1 MPNWGYSIREEE
13 LDSERTAKASGR
25 EVRVSHKSAREI
37 CNKIK
42 GMKVT
47 RAKSYLND
55 VVAKKKAV
63 PFTRFKKKMGHRSGL
78 EKGFAGRYP
87 VKAARQVLK
96 VLEGAEANAEYQGLN
111 TENMEIIHASAYPG
125 RKVKRYTPRAFGR
138 SSPKFQTLSHIEIV
152 IEEKGEGW
160 GEL

>member
-13 LDSERTAKASGR
+13 LDSEKTSKASGR
-25 EVRVSHKSAREI
+25 EVRVSPKFAREV
-37 CNKIK
+37 CNKIR
-42 GMKVT
+42 GMNLS
-47 RAKSYLND
+47 RAKSYLRD
-55 VVAKKKAV
+55 VIAKKKAV
-63 PFTRFKKKMGHRSGL
+63 PLTRYKKKAGHRRGL

-87 VKAARQVLK
+87 VKAAKQVLK
-96 VLEGAEANAEYQGLN
+96 VVEGAEANAEHQGLN
-111 TENMEIIHASAYPG
+111 TENMEIVHASAYPG

-152 IEEKGEGW
+152 LEEKGEGW